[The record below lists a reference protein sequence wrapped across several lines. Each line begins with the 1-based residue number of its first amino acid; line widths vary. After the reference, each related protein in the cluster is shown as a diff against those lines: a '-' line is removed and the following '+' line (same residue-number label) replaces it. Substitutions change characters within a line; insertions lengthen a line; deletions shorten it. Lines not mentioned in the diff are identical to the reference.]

1 MRNNSKR
8 NFNKFYSR
16 DKQINRRT
24 RCLETLHYIYI
35 FNQETSKGVACL
47 EEKDL
52 SLRCE
57 WRDPLIF
64 HSESLV

>member
-1 MRNNSKR
+1 MEE
-8 NFNKFYSR
+8 R
-16 DKQINRRT
+16 DLLRRS
-24 RCLETLHYIYI
+24 TLYIYIYI

-47 EEKDL
+47 EEEDL

-64 HSESLV
+64 HSESPA